1 MYYVKVAWGLLCHS
15 RCGTNSD
22 HPWCKGSSD
31 ISTWVQ
37 DGKKL
42 ARGRKRQRAM
52 WRRVVCEGRRA
63 AGRHEERCILRHT
76 GRRMQQQQHSHE
88 VRGRRMQHKQQH
100 RLTVENHIP
109 GILCFE
115 WFIYTVVTHINIRK
129 CNHNIVCFIKIFW
142 HDVWNVGMSRNVLV
156 TWCREKCIS
165 VTMNNL

>member
-1 MYYVKVAWGLLCHS
+1 MWDQLWPSMMQGQLRHFHP
-15 RCGTNSD
+15 GTR
-22 HPWCKGSSD
+22 WEEA
-31 ISTWVQ
+31 
-37 DGKKL
+37 GKREEE
-42 ARGRKRQRAM
+42 AEGDVETGRLWRQK
-52 WRRVVCEGRRA
+52 A

-142 HDVWNVGMSRNVLV
+142 HIWNVGMSRNVLV